1 MLGALQRPGT
11 TETYLLSKWVKS
23 QPIRLQAKPT
33 LSDYIIQ
40 ITRHGGYLHR
50 ASDPPL
56 RNRVM
61 SGGLSKLYDIHLG
74 VLSE

>member
-1 MLGALQRPGT
+1 MLGALQRPGP

-33 LSDYIIQ
+33 LSDYIIK
-40 ITRHGGYLHR
+40 ITRLGGYLHR

-56 RNRVM
+56 GNRVM
-61 SGGLSKLYDIHLG
+61 GA
-74 VLSE
+74 EETR